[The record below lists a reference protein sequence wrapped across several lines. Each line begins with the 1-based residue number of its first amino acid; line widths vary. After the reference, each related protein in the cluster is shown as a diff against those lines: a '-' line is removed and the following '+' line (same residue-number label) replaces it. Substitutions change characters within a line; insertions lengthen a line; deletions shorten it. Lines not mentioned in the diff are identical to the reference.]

1 MKKKLLTLCLLLALL
16 VSVLRVQTASAEGTQ
31 IDYSDALNWYK
42 IPDTTKD
49 VDTFFIYPTLY
60 AAANEGDPDYA
71 AIDDPEMTAGVGE
84 TYQMQ
89 ASAFEDS
96 TNLFIPY
103 YRQASMKAEIASYI
117 QTGSIDP
124 ALTSTPLKDITAALD
139 FYFENCNGGRPFI
152 IAGHS
157 QGAAIAKLVLKAYFR
172 RHPEYYKRMVA
183 AYIIGYSVTRE
194 DLDENPHLKFASGE
208 TDTGVIVSWNTE
220 GQYNVDT
227 DADNIVVLNGSIAIN
242 PLNWELD
249 DTYAPAS
256 MNMGSLVMDE
266 ETGECGIKD
275 IGADAQVNVKRG
287 VVVTNADAEP
297 VTDLTEYFGPQSFH
311 TGDYS
316 FYYMNIRDNAAKR
329 IAAYKLSK

>member
-1 MKKKLLTLCLLLALL
+1 MKKKLFALCLILALPL
-16 VSVLRVQTASAEGTQ
+16 FMCGTPAFAAYGTQ
-31 IDYSDALNWYK
+31 IDYSDAANWYK
-42 IPDTTKD
+42 MPDITKD

-71 AIDDPEMTAGVGE
+71 AIDDPEMLSGLGE
-84 TYQMQ
+84 VYQVQ

-103 YRQASMKAEIASYI
+103 YRQASMKTEIASYI
-117 QTGSIDP
+117 QTGSIDS
-124 ALTSTPLKDITAALD
+124 ALASMPLEDITAALD
-139 FYFENCNGGRPFI
+139 YYFKNCNQGRPFI
-152 IAGHS
+152 FAGHS
-157 QGAAIAKLVLKAYFR
+157 QGAAVAKLVLKTYFR

-183 AYIIGYSVTRE
+183 AYVIGYSVTRE

-256 MNMGSLVMDE
+256 MNLGSLVMDE

-329 IAAYKLSK
+329 IAAYKSSK

>member
-1 MKKKLLTLCLLLALL
+1 MAGKLLALCL
-16 VSVLRVQTASAEGTQ
+16 ILTTPLFMCGAPAFAAEETQ
-31 IDYSDALNWYK
+31 IDYSNAANWYK
-42 IPDTTKD
+42 MPDITKD
-49 VDTFFIYPTLY
+49 ADTFFIYPTLY
-60 AAANEGDPDYA
+60 AAANEGEPDYA
-71 AIDDPEMTAGVGE
+71 AIDDTEMIAGIGE
-84 TYQMQ
+84 VYQIQ
-89 ASAFEDS
+89 ASAFEET

-103 YRQASMKAEIASYI
+103 YRQASIKAEIASYI
-117 QTGSIDP
+117 QTGSIDS
-124 ALTSTPLKDITAALD
+124 ALAATPLGDIMAALD
-139 FYFENCNGGRPFI
+139 YYFENCNEGRPFI

-157 QGAAIAKLVLKAYFR
+157 QGAAIAKLVLKTYFR
-172 RHPEYYKRMVA
+172 KHPEYYKRMVA
-183 AYIIGYSVTRE
+183 AYIIGYSVTQE
-194 DLDENPHLKFASGE
+194 DLDEYPHLKFASGE

-227 DADNIVVLNGSIAIN
+227 DADNIVVLGGSIAIN

-256 MNMGSLVMDE
+256 MNLGSLVMDE
-266 ETGECGIKD
+266 ETGECEIKD

-287 VVVTNADAEP
+287 VVITNADAEP

-316 FYYMNIRDNAAKR
+316 FYYMNIRNNTAKR